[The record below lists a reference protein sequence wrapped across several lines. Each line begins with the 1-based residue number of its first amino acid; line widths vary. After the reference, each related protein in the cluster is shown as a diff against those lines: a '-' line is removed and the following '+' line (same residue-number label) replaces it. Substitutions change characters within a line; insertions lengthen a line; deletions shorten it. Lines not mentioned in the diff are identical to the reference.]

1 MLILKLSDIMS
12 TLLSS
17 ISKII
22 LFYLLKKLIPVTT
35 ENILRIII

>member
-1 MLILKLSDIMS
+1 MLILKLSDVMS

-22 LFYLLKKLIPVTT
+22 LFYLLKKLITT

>member
-22 LFYLLKKLIPVTT
+22 LFYLLKKLITT

>member
-1 MLILKLSDIMS
+1 MLILKLSDIIS
-12 TLLSS
+12 ILLSS

-22 LFYLLKKLIPVTT
+22 LFYLLKKLITT